1 MVQKFGKFVENVETD
16 QFWETFVQSLLMD
29 AHEEFGK
36 FGKLVMNL
44 LLRQAH
50 DITVKSVNESETAV
64 NC

>member
-29 AHEEFGK
+29 AHEECGK

-50 DITVKSVNESETAV
+50 DITVKSVNESGTAV